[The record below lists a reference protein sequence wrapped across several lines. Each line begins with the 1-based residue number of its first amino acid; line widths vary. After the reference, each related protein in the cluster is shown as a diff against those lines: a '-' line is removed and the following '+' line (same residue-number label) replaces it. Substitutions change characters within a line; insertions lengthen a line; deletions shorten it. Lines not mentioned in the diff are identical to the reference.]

1 MAIIDYKNKII
12 KAKILYYGSGYSGKT
27 ANIKYIEKMY
37 PSKVSGERI
46 SIETETGRTQF
57 FDFMALGLGNIEGF
71 HTYFNLYSSPGQDV
85 YASLKE
91 IVFND
96 IDGLVLVIDSQRE
109 AFAANIEAIKQ
120 LLEFCKRA
128 GRELSSIPLVIQ
140 YNKQDLGDLVP
151 DDALN
156 KEFAKYSHLI
166 FKASATRGD
175 GVIDT
180 LKAISKLV
188 LVKIDEQL
196 ERDKIV

>member
-109 AFAANIEAIKQ
+109 TFAANIEAIKQ

>member
-37 PSKVSGERI
+37 PLKVSGERI

-156 KEFAKYSHLI
+156 KEFARYSHLI

-175 GVIDT
+175 GVVDT

>member
-12 KAKILYYGSGYSGKT
+12 KAKILYFGSGYSGKT

-37 PSKVSGERI
+37 PTKVTGERV

-91 IVFND
+91 IVLKD
-96 IDGLVLVIDSQRE
+96 IDGLVFVVDSQRE
-109 AFAANIEAIKQ
+109 AFAANIAALKQ
-120 LLEFCKRA
+120 LLVYCKTA
-128 GRELSSIPLVIQ
+128 GRDLSTIPIVIQ
-140 YNKQDLGDLVP
+140 YNKQDLNDLVP
-151 DDALN
+151 DDVLN
-156 KEFAKYSHLI
+156 KEFAPYSHLI

-175 GVIDT
+175 GVVDT

-188 LVKIDEQL
+188 LAKIDEQL
-196 ERDKIV
+196 ERDKIL

>member
-91 IVFND
+91 IVFKD
-96 IDGLVLVIDSQRE
+96 IDGLVLVVDSQRE
-109 AFAANIEAIKQ
+109 AFAANLEAMVQ

-140 YNKQDLGDLVP
+140 YNKQDLSDLVP

-175 GVIDT
+175 GVVDT

-188 LVKIDEQL
+188 LAKIDEQL